1 MFCAPLCRETQ
12 EKDLKH
18 TEADLGA
25 DRISAARHNTV
36 FFFARPTLL
45 IQHQVWSIEVFLL
58 QFLTLCEK
66 QSASCE
72 QNDKYLNTVDSTTF

>member
-1 MFCAPLCRETQ
+1 MFCSPLCRETQ

-25 DRISAARHNTV
+25 DRISAATHKIV
-36 FFFARPTLL
+36 FARPKLL
-45 IQHQVWSIEVFLL
+45 IQHQVWSTEVFLL